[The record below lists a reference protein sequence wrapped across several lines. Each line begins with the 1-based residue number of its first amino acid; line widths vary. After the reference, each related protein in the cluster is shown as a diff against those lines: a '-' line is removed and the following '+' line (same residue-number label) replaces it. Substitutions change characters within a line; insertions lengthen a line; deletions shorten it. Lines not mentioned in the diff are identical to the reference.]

1 MAANLEDVPSLDLMH
16 ELLRR
21 MKCSSKPDKRLI
33 LIGTAWTD
41 LSLSPITF
49 LLAGAWSIRRS
60 CGTGRE
66 RPPLVDVLIRDP
78 REVFSFHE
86 EPWFFFFFACVAKKH
101 CFLLRWVDWFGIS
114 QQTEENSCADWLDL
128 EIQVPEDGYVGSR
141 ACAVRY
147 WWFCHRC
154 RILRVNKNRKETWV
168 CNFVKTS

>member
-60 CGTGRE
+60 RGTGRE

-86 EPWFFFFFACVAKKH
+86 EPWFFFFCM
-101 CFLLRWVDWFGIS
+101 CG
-114 QQTEENSCADWLDL
+114 EEILPPFWMSGLVRDFSTDGR
-128 EIQVPEDGYVGSR
+128 EI
-141 ACAVRY
+141 
-147 WWFCHRC
+147 
-154 RILRVNKNRKETWV
+154 V
-168 CNFVKTS
+168 C

>member
-60 CGTGRE
+60 RGTGRE

-86 EPWFFFFFACVAKKH
+86 EPWFFFFLNVWRRNIASFLDEWIGSGFLNRRKRNCV
-101 CFLLRWVDWFGIS
+101 LI
-114 QQTEENSCADWLDL
+114 
-128 EIQVPEDGYVGSR
+128 Y
-141 ACAVRY
+141 
-147 WWFCHRC
+147 
-154 RILRVNKNRKETWV
+154 
-168 CNFVKTS
+168 